1 MDFRHISHGK
11 QQNKPHG
18 KTKRAAG
25 KVENFLGIRSGASQ
39 LESGREQRFN
49 RDAQIRRQK
58 REDLLMKRRGLN
70 FLTEHHEENLD
81 EQSIQ
86 TVESEVDNVA
96 PKIVGILGL
105 SECCDCDVVRSY
117 LVEHCQSYMEE
128 LRAQGMT
135 KKEMKAEA
143 KKQKDGDAGDNIV
156 DAEVAAQDSNFK
168 AYICPNPGASS
179 TSKKQR
185 LIFRVIDRNDVYS
198 VLDVGKVADIMLMVM
213 SCAKTDESML
223 NNPEKLQHEPI
234 DE

>member
-18 KTKRAAG
+18 KTKKAAG
-25 KVENFLGIRSGASQ
+25 KVENFLGMRSGTSQ

-49 RDAQIRRQK
+49 RDAQLRKQK

-105 SECCDCDVVRSY
+105 SECCEVDVVRSY
-117 LVEHCQSYMEE
+117 LVEHCEGYMDE

-143 KKQKDGDAGDNIV
+143 KKEKSGEDCEKMEDADV
-156 DAEVAAQDSNFK
+156 DTADKSFK
-168 AYICPNPGASS
+168 AYICPNPGTSS

-213 SCAKTDESML
+213 SCAKTDESSL
-223 NNPEKLQHEPI
+223 NNPDKL
-234 DE
+234 